1 MIRGK
6 SDSDKVMD
14 GWMVGRGM
22 RERISDS
29 GDKIYWKMC
38 GIVTWLWIAGIML
51 HSLDWNWNLDRFG
64 RN

>member
-51 HSLDWNWNLDRFG
+51 HSLELEFG
-64 RN
+64 